1 MKSWVT
7 FTISFYKFIQE
18 YIMNNKNNNNN
29 KYPKI
34 KGKILFFKLSI
45 LTYGIILIEM
55 DFYHNSMHCLYYS
68 HS

>member
-1 MKSWVT
+1 
-7 FTISFYKFIQE
+7 
-18 YIMNNKNNNNN
+18 MNNKNNNNN